1 MKTEQ
6 LYTVTA
12 FDRNKGRRCNI
23 SVSLTESKAQYF
35 YSILKEQ
42 MNNSAEQYRNLSEIK
57 IEEAK

>member
-23 SVSLTESKAQYF
+23 S
-35 YSILKEQ
+35 IPLKQDTAERFVNRMTEQ
-42 MNNSAEQYRNLSEIK
+42 MSYSAEQYRNLSEIK
-57 IEEAK
+57 IEESK